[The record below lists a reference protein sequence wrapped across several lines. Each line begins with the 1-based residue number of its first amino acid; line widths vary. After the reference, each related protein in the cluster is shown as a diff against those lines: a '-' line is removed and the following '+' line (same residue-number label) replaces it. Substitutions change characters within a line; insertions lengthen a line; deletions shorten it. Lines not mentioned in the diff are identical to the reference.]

1 MINDRNLV
9 ILCITVLV
17 ASYVVATN
25 GSADA
30 GDIIEKAII
39 ALGSLATGSILGGV
53 KIPRKTSETPETPKT
68 KTEVSSQGMS
78 TEPKVLK
85 K

>member
-1 MINDRNLV
+1 MEEVKMINDRNLV

-53 KIPRKTSETPETPKT
+53 KILGKLQKLRK
-68 KTEVSSQGMS
+68 
-78 TEPKVLK
+78 LK
-85 K
+85 QK